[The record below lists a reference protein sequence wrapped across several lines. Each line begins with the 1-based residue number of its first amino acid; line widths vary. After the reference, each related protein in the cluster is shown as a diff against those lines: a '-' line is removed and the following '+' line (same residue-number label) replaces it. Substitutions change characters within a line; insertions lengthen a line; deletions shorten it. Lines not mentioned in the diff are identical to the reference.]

1 MSYIPKSIEL
11 LFRNFKLDT
20 ARALVIIYVI
30 SNRRKKIRVQEYI
43 YYELQNALN
52 NNSEFE
58 DFFEGRYTY
67 FKING
72 EIEKIILYL
81 SNVNYIS
88 ITSKNVKN
96 ILDIEISITDKGRK
110 VVSNLKDIYYKRLIE
125 NISDIKSEIKYN
137 NGKYKRLL
145 EVINEWGQGK

>member
-30 SNRRKKIRVQEYI
+30 SNRRKKIKVKEYI

-58 DFFEGRYTY
+58 CFFEGRYTY
-67 FKING
+67 FKVNG

-125 NISDIKSEIKYN
+125 NISDIKSEIEYS
-137 NGKYKRLL
+137 NGEYKRLL
-145 EVINEWGQGK
+145 EVINEWGKDK

>member
-30 SNRRKKIRVQEYI
+30 SNRRKKIKVQEYI
-43 YYELQNALN
+43 FYELQNALN
-52 NNSEFE
+52 NNDEFE
-58 DFFEGRYTY
+58 EFFEGRYIY
-67 FKING
+67 FKINS

-81 SNVNYIS
+81 SNVNCIS

-96 ILDIEISITDKGRK
+96 ILDLEISITDKGRK
-110 VVSNLKDIYYKRLIE
+110 VASNLKDIYYKRLMD
-125 NISDIKSEIKYN
+125 NISDIKSKIKYS
-137 NGKYKRLL
+137 NGEYKRLL
-145 EVINEWGQGK
+145 EVINEWGQDK